1 MSWIG
6 VDGGGSKTEACLLED
21 GGIARTC
28 FGGASAVRPGQVGAS
43 AEVLISLMRELLSQ
57 SNLRRVSVLCVG
69 VAGVG
74 RDPERQELMMLLE
87 SADLADTVIVRTDA
101 EIAHYAAFGQGAGI
115 LLIAGT
121 GSVAFGRGGDAIDST
136 PLSRCGGWGPGIGD
150 EGSGSW
156 IGKRA
161 LGMVAAALDGR
172 KYPRT
177 ALVSSILGELGL
189 SRGEQLIPWAA
200 SATPGGL
207 ASLAQAV
214 LALAA
219 EGDPASVEICSAAA
233 AELVSLVSA
242 LLARLCFA
250 PGLVE
255 VTVPVAMVGG
265 LLQSQNEGPGLLR
278 GLVEERLKLVVL
290 DGAEQRVQVSPVP
303 GPISAVQGAVAM
315 AKATAT
321 AKVMAT
327 AAPTPSVPLDL
338 GRGTTELRK

>member
-21 GGIARTC
+21 GGVARTC

-43 AEVLISLMRELLSQ
+43 AEVLVSLVRELLSQ

-74 RDPERQELMMLLE
+74 RDPERQELTTLLE
-87 SADLADTVIVRTDA
+87 SADLADATIVRTDA
-101 EIAHYAAFGQGAGI
+101 EIAHFAAFGQGAGI

-121 GSVAFGRGGDAIDST
+121 GSVAFGRGGDAMDPT

-150 EGSGSW
+150 EGSGFW

-161 LGMVAAALDGR
+161 LAMVAAALDGR
-172 KYPRT
+172 KHPRT
-177 ALVSSILGELGL
+177 ALVAVILGELGL

-200 SATPGGL
+200 SATPAAL
-207 ASLAQAV
+207 ASLARAV
-214 LALAA
+214 LTLAA
-219 EGDPASVEICSAAA
+219 EGDPASMEICSAAA
-233 AELVSLVSA
+233 DELVSLVSA

-265 LLQSQNEGPGLLR
+265 LLQNENEGPGLLR
-278 GLVEERLKLVVL
+278 RLVEERLKLVVL
-290 DGAEQRVQVSPVP
+290 DGAEQRVQVSSVP

-321 AKVMAT
+321 ATARVMAA
-327 AAPTPSVPLDL
+327 AAPTPSVP
-338 GRGTTELRK
+338 